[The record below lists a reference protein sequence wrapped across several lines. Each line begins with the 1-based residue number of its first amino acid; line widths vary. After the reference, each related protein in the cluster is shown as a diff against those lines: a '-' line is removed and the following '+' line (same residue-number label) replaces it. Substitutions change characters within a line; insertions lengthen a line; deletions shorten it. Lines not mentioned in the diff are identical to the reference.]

1 MNTQSIINTSVEDV
15 TIDGTLNIDAIVE
28 IINGLKEVA
37 KAAKAEA
44 KEKAKEAKAENDAKQ
59 ALIGKAYYNSLPIG
73 ATFTYTNADGDV
85 IEGRKVETK
94 SKSGSTAACE
104 LVNPPANAKTTK
116 RYPKFHKV
124 IVPSDFEMALDEAE
138 EEIA

>member
-1 MNTQSIINTSVEDV
+1 MNTQSIINTIVESATV
-15 TIDGTLNIDAIVE
+15 DGTLNIDAIVE

-37 KAAKAEA
+37 KSAKAEA
-44 KEKAKEAKAENDAKQ
+44 KAKAKEAKAENDAKQ

-85 IEGRKVETK
+85 IEAKKIETK

-104 LVNPPANAKTTK
+104 LLNPPANAKTTK

-124 IVPSDFEMALDEAE
+124 VVPADFSVEDLE